1 MLNKF
6 PDYQII
12 LLVTV
17 RFSKITLKK
26 INYYLYDTSEIKIV
40 FTFIRLLPVTTEDN
54 GLDIQIPL
62 NVQFYTSNL
71 FIQFYD

>member
-54 GLDIQIPL
+54 GLDIQFPL